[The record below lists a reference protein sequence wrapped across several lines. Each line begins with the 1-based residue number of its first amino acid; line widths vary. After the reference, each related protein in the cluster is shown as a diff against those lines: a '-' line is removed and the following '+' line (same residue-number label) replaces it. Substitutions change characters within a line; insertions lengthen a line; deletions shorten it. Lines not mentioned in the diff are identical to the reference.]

1 MSRAR
6 RLGPSVDVT
15 PFPWLGT
22 AEVVQPALAGSP
34 SAPAA
39 ADDVGQ
45 PSATARPAASLS
57 EIERQAF
64 AKGYEHGERSGL
76 EAGGLRLEAML
87 RRMTETLEELGSLR
101 QQMIQQTESQIVQLA
116 LTIAKR
122 ILRREV
128 SLDQDLTVAMARV
141 ALDRLGEHS
150 GATIRMNPE
159 DYALTT
165 SSGQD
170 QLESD
175 QVTIVADDGID
186 RGGCRIES
194 AFGFVDAS
202 VDAQFEEIE
211 KAVMAGE
218 ATTVKVADVQE

>member
-6 RLGPSVDVT
+6 RIEASSVDVA
-15 PFPWLGT
+15 PFPWFGSPDLS
-22 AEVVQPALAGSP
+22 QPAPSSASN
-34 SAPAA
+34 SAPPPPPPVVA
-39 ADDVGQ
+39 G
-45 PSATARPAASLS
+45 PSSSDLS

-64 AKGYEHGERSGL
+64 AKGYQQGERAGL
-76 EAGGLRLEAML
+76 EAGGHRAEAMI
-87 RRMTETLEELGSLR
+87 RRMSETLEELGALR
-101 QQMIQQTESQIVQLA
+101 QQMVQQTEAQIVRLA

-150 GATIRMNPE
+150 GATIRLHPD
-159 DYALTT
+159 DYALIV
-165 SSGQD
+165 GEQRD
-170 QLESD
+170 EWESD
-175 QVTIVADDGID
+175 QVKVVADDDIS

-211 KAVMAGE
+211 KAVMADNRTAAAAPSSE
-218 ATTVKVADVQE
+218 E